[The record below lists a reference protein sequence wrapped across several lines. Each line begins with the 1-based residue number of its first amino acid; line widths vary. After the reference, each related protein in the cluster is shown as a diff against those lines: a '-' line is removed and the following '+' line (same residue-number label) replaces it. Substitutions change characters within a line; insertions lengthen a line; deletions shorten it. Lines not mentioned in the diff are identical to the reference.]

1 MNLIKGFLSIADWS
15 YFSSRLT
22 KLFDIVKKYII
33 AIVIISCFSIL
44 KIHSQLGFCP
54 GNSGDP
60 IFTETF
66 GFGAVNNPLPAG
78 TTTYTYSTNYPI
90 DGAYTISNGT
100 FGNTFD
106 WHQIED
112 HTIGDT
118 NGKCLIVNADASP
131 GEFYRTEITGL
142 CENTTYE
149 FSAWLIN
156 LVIANSFCASQPGG
170 TIPINVRFEIRNGS
184 GTIVLASGDTGNIME
199 SANAAWNEYGLVF
212 NTGNQTSVIL
222 RMINNGVGGCGN
234 DLAIDDIEFKS
245 CGDNTV
251 ATDISNNSSLSLCSV
266 ETPYALE
273 LIATPDFSVYT
284 THFYQWQES
293 TDRILWNDIMG
304 ETNQNIT
311 VSVTNTSYYRTKIAE
326 VASNLSNPQCIS
338 FSDEFQAIVNPA
350 SNMPVIECWENA
362 TFNST
367 SCTWEVSGTQ
377 PEQPAVEPWETA
389 TFDSTTCTWNI
400 SGTESIPI
408 TEQNI
413 NLCDG
418 SEVILQADTNIEM
431 PSYIWNT
438 GAVTNEIAIEIP
450 GVYTVDITDGVSSF
464 EKIIY
469 NVISIE
475 APMIASVVSN
485 GNEISVTTVD
495 IGDFLYSLD
504 GDNYQSSSIFSNI
517 EIGLY
522 TIYVKESVCESIVSL
537 EHFHFDIP
545 KFFTPNNDGVNDTF
559 NLLGIQNY
567 SSSQVAIFDRY
578 GKLLVFSSNSPFEW
592 DGRYRNRNLPSG
604 DYWYRIIIDGQ
615 NITGNVTLKR

>member
-1 MNLIKGFLSIADWS
+1 MKTHA
-15 YFSSRLT
+15 
-22 KLFDIVKKYII
+22 
-33 AIVIISCFSIL
+33 
-44 KIHSQLGFCP
+44 QLGFCP
-54 GNSGDP
+54 GNSGGA

-66 GFGAVNNPLPAG
+66 GVGPVNNPLPPG

-106 WHQIED
+106 WYQIED

-118 NGKCLIVNADASP
+118 NGKCLIVNADANP

-184 GTIVLASGDTGNIME
+184 DTIVLASGDTGNIIE

-222 RMINNGVGGCGN
+222 RMINNGAGGCGN

-245 CGDNTV
+245 CGDSTV
-251 ATDISNNSSLSLCSV
+251 ATDTSNNSSLSLCSV
-266 ETPYALE
+266 ETPFMLE
-273 LIATPDFSVYT
+273 LLATPDFSVYT

-293 TDRILWNDIMG
+293 TDGIIWNDVMG
-304 ETNQNIT
+304 GINQNIT

-350 SNMPVIECWENA
+350 PTMPIIECWENA
-362 TFNST
+362 TFSST
-367 SCTWEVSGTQ
+367 SCIWEVSGTQ
-377 PEQPAVEPWETA
+377 PEQPAIKPWETA
-389 TFDSTTCTWNI
+389 TFDSTICTWTV

-413 NLCDG
+413 NLCED
-418 SEVILQADTNIEM
+418 SEVLLQANTNIAT

-438 GAVTNEIAIEIP
+438 GAITNEIIIAIP
-450 GVYTVDITDGVSSF
+450 GVYTVDITNGVSSF

-469 NVISIE
+469 NVINIE
-475 APMIASVVSN
+475 IPMIASVVSN
-485 GNEISVTTVD
+485 GNEISITTVD
-495 IGDFLYSLD
+495 VGDFLYSLD

-522 TIYVKESVCESIVSL
+522 TIYVKETVCENIVSL
-537 EHFHFDIP
+537 EHYHFDIP

-559 NLLGIQNY
+559 NILGIQNY
-567 SSSQVAIFDRY
+567 NSSQVAIFDRY

-592 DGRYRNRNLPSG
+592 DGTYNNRNLPSG
-604 DYWYRIIIDGQ
+604 DYWYHIFIESQ
-615 NITGNVTLKR
+615 KITGHFTLKR